1 MHDIDAMED
10 GILGGESDPL
20 IMDGRVSKSQQIR
33 QAGLQRI
40 QKDMTTVNQLF
51 RDLSGIVVSQG
62 EMLRSVDASISRT
75 VENSS
80 KANDEVNKTYK
91 RQKERQALALRL
103 AAFLFGFIVFI
114 FIFRRLLFGHW

>member
-20 IMDGRVSKSQQIR
+20 IMDVRVSKSQQIR

-62 EMLRSVDASISRT
+62 EMLRSVDANISRT

-91 RQKERQALALRL
+91 REKERQALALRL

-114 FIFRRLLFGHW
+114 FISRRLLFGHW